1 MRKLEIKKG
10 TFKRLL
16 SYVFKNYK
24 KQFIFV
30 FVCIIISSIASVAG
44 SLFLQT
50 LIDDYVTPLLKMKQP
65 VFTENSLYLLNYLK
79 F

>member
-1 MRKLEIKKG
+1 MKNNEIKKG
-10 TFKRLL
+10 TLKRLL
-16 SYVFKNYK
+16 SYVLKNYK

-50 LIDDYVTPLLKMKQP
+50 LIDDYITPFLLI
-65 VFTENSLYLLNYLK
+65 Y
-79 F
+79 